1 MHHLDGNPV
10 LRYMAIIKAGKDF
23 GLSTGELEAVVSRFD
38 HRGLQCEELAEAIAD
53 AVLSRKSLDLL
64 LASHGEMA

>member
-1 MHHLDGNPV
+1 MHQSTPNPI

-38 HRGLQCEELAEAIAD
+38 HHGLRCDELAD
-53 AVLSRKSLDLL
+53 AVADAVIGRASLDDLF
-64 LASHGEMA
+64 ASFGEAA

>member
-1 MHHLDGNPV
+1 MYDPGPNPI

-38 HRGLQCEELAEAIAD
+38 HHGLRCDELADAIAD
-53 AVLSRKSLDLL
+53 AVISRTSLNTL
-64 LASHGEMA
+64 LASHGETA